1 MFELLTSS
9 SMLRFTGY
17 GQKYHVLGCICYK
30 MIISYPRL
38 TRLNHALVQMNFWH
52 DDDVITTFMVH
63 WLWFKNMFWVVNTIN
78 PIISHPICIRL
89 DRINHTLVDMKSWH
103 NDNITITFTVNWFS
117 YTFHNSGGKLSWIL
131 TKLVFRNVYRSL
143 VTAQCYFSRFSE
155 YHHFSWVICL
165 KSHYLVITSPFTM
178 LTALNF
184 YIKYYFNDKHT

>member
-89 DRINHTLVDMKSWH
+89 DRINHTLVHMNSWH
-103 NDNITITFTVNWFS
+103 DNDNVTTTLKGSLVFLYISQFWWQIKLDLNQTCFQKCVSVFSHSPVLFFTVQ
-117 YTFHNSGGKLSWIL
+117 WISS
-131 TKLVFRNVYRSL
+131 F
-143 VTAQCYFSRFSE
+143 
-155 YHHFSWVICL
+155 
-165 KSHYLVITSPFTM
+165 
-178 LTALNF
+178 
-184 YIKYYFNDKHT
+184 